1 MTMQNVG
8 PDALGEMYDHLMDQT
23 QQVAKLV
30 TAHPQ
35 FELLAEPSLSTVL
48 FRAVNSD
55 ADDLEQLNKTIR
67 IEALTRGIAVLGE
80 TVVNGHTA
88 MKFTILNPC
97 LKLSDFETLLNN
109 IHQLA
114 LELTNSH

>member
-1 MTMQNVG
+1 
-8 PDALGEMYDHLMDQT
+8 MYDHLMDQT
-23 QQVAKLV
+23 KQVAELV
-30 TAHPQ
+30 KAHSQ

-67 IEALTRGIAVLGE
+67 IEALTRGVAVLGE
-80 TVVNGHTA
+80 TVVNGHSA
-88 MKFTILNPC
+88 LKFTILNPC